1 MTQEQASNLITKVRQ
16 SGTSLINSLNEFR
29 AAQAEYLGLDAQT
42 ALTDEQFTGANAG
55 LTAANIHTAVDT
67 INTVLNGLNQK
78 TIGDVYAIKL

>member
-1 MTQEQASNLITKVRQ
+1 MTQEQASNLITKVRH
-16 SGTSLINSLNEFR
+16 
-29 AAQAEYLGLDAQT
+29 AQT
-42 ALTDEQFTGANAG
+42 SLTDEQFTGANAG

>member
-29 AAQAEYLGLDAQT
+29 
-42 ALTDEQFTGANAG
+42 TDSGQ
-55 LTAANIHTAVDT
+55 HSHAVDT